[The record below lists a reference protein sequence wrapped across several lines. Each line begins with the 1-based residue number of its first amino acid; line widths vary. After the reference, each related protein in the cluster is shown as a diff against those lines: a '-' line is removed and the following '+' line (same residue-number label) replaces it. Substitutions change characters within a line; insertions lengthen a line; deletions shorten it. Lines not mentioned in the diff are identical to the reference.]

1 MAGSAAS
8 PSMFQMVAIKD
19 IHLDTNNPRI
29 RKFLE
34 MYGDEEPTPEQF
46 YLALGAAGDE
56 EGESSTTFEKLKS
69 SIQTNGGIIQPVIL
83 NRKSGKYF
91 CVEGNTRVA
100 LYKKFQTDKV
110 KGTWTHIPALVYD
123 QMQEFQADAIRLQ
136 VHLVG
141 TRQWDPYSKA
151 KYLHELREIKAMPLG
166 TLVEYC
172 GGREKEIIQS
182 INAFS
187 DMEGHYRPI
196 VEEGNFDTSR
206 FSGFVEL
213 QKPGIKK
220 ALLEAGFTLSDFA
233 KWIRDEKLYPLHT
246 VRLLPRILHNTKARE
261 AFLKSD
267 ARRAAEFLERPELT
281 KALSEANL
289 SQIASALTQTI
300 YQLPWLE
307 AEKLRSDPNGVE
319 TQLLNEALE
328 AIRGVLKLSEDDS

>member
-1 MAGSAAS
+1 
-8 PSMFQMVAIKD
+8 V
-19 IHLDTNNPRI
+19 
-29 RKFLE
+29 
-34 MYGDEEPTPEQF
+34 
-46 YLALGAAGDE
+46 
-56 EGESSTTFEKLKS
+56 
-69 SIQTNGGIIQPVIL
+69 
-83 NRKSGKYF
+83 

-100 LYKKFQTDKV
+100 LYKKFQADKV
-110 KGTWTHIPALVYD
+110 KGSWTHIPALVYE
-123 QMQEFQADAIRLQ
+123 QMQDFQVDAIRLQ

-141 TRQWDPYSKA
+141 TRQWDAYSKA
-151 KYLHELREIKAMPLG
+151 KYLHELREVKAMPLG

-172 GGREKEIIQS
+172 GGREKEILQS

-187 DMEGHYRPI
+187 DMEAYYRPI

-220 ALLEAGFTLSDFA
+220 ALLEAGFALTDFA
-233 KWIRDEKLYPLHT
+233 KWIRDEKLYPLNT

-267 ARRAAEFLERPELT
+267 ARRATEFLERPELT

-289 SQIASALTQTI
+289 AQIASALTQTI
-300 YQLPWLE
+300 YQLPWLM

-319 TQLLNEALE
+319 AQLLNEALE
-328 AIRGVLKLSEDDS
+328 AIRGVLKLSEDAS